1 MALANALISH
11 LPSTGV
17 ANVDRVSLQ
26 NLQNKHI
33 NADTVVISLLEME
46 TEFLA
51 TISLTDTDT
60 LRLITDVVTDLLWV
74 TGANMMGAVPDPNL
88 TLVNGLSR
96 ALMLEQP
103 SLRFTILDVGSV
115 KDIRPDQHQDICQ
128 SVVRAIASAGDSD
141 DTEFIHHNG
150 LLYISRF
157 AAKQDLNTLFRRRLD
172 SDEPLAHV
180 PLDKAGAAK
189 LAIGQI
195 GVTDTL
201 YFQQIDPLSPEPP
214 AGYVDISLRSV
225 SLNAKD
231 IYTMTGRVE
240 TISAL

>member
-1 MALANALISH
+1 MALSNALVSH

-17 ANVDRVSLQ
+17 ASIDRVSLQ

-33 NADTVVISLLEME
+33 TADSVVISLLEME

-51 TISLTDTDT
+51 TISPTDTDK
-60 LRLITDVVTDLLWV
+60 LRLITDTVTDVLWI

-96 ALMLEQP
+96 TLMLEQP
-103 SLRFTILDVGSV
+103 SLRFTVLDTGSV
-115 KDIRPDQHQDICQ
+115 KDIRSDQHQDICR
-128 SVVRAIASAGDSD
+128 SVRALGSTGDRD

-157 AAKQDLNTLFRRRLD
+157 APKQDLNTPFRRCLD
-172 SDEPLAHV
+172 SDEPLALE
-180 PLDKAGAAK
+180 PLGKAGAAK

-201 YFQQIDPLSPEPP
+201 YF
-214 AGYVDISLRSV
+214 
-225 SLNAKD
+225 
-231 IYTMTGRVE
+231 
-240 TISAL
+240 